1 MLLSLT
7 RTYTTLPNRSS
18 VIGTVKRAPF
28 LSYFPSENTIQTHQ
42 FSCTNPISNGYR
54 PIQPDTNN
62 FSYLFIKRK
71 THSKPP
77 KMSKKVTSENVPPT
91 HEGVGSV
98 PSDSLAADSIR
109 SGGAFAQG
117 NPSASA
123 GDSVSHNPRANPPGT
138 AHQTHPTS
146 QSLKHE
152 DPEQG
157 TKAATY
163 AHAGQDLSDQSGPHG
178 KNIKE
183 GGFAGSGTEG
193 GSMPEPGSKRDPGR
207 VALNDMLASTGTAGK
222 ESAGRGSQQGVNT
235 RLAETGQKGFG
246 ALGGDTEA

>member
-1 MLLSLT
+1 
-7 RTYTTLPNRSS
+7 
-18 VIGTVKRAPF
+18 
-28 LSYFPSENTIQTHQ
+28 
-42 FSCTNPISNGYR
+42 
-54 PIQPDTNN
+54 
-62 FSYLFIKRK
+62 
-71 THSKPP
+71 
-77 KMSKKVTSENVPPT
+77 MSKKVTSETVPPK

-123 GDSVSHNPRANPPGT
+123 GDSASQNSRVKPPGS
-138 AHQTHPTS
+138 AHQSHPTS
-146 QSLKHE
+146 QQKHE
-152 DPEQG
+152 NPEQG
-157 TKAATY
+157 GKAPTY
-163 AHAGQDLSDQSGPHG
+163 AHAGQDLTDQSGPHG

-207 VALNDMLASTGTAGK
+207 VALKDMLASTASAGK
-222 ESAGRGSQQGVNT
+222 TGAGRGSQEEVST
-235 RLAETGQKGFG
+235 KPAETGQKGFG